1 MDDFLSFSLNAG
13 ETRTFQEILAAA
25 SENSETTDDWLLAQM
40 LQQEFD
46 REHDQTLKMEEKK
59 FNGNN
64 KGSIYNLYSL
74 S

>member
-1 MDDFLSFSLNAG
+1 MSFSLNTG

-25 SENSETTDDWLLAQM
+25 SENSAETTDDWLLAQM

-46 REHDQTLKMEEKK
+46 REHDQALKIEEKK

-64 KGSIYNLYSL
+64 KGSIYNLYSFN
-74 S
+74 

>member
-1 MDDFLSFSLNAG
+1 MSFSLNAG

-25 SENSETTDDWLLAQM
+25 SENAAETTDDWLLAQM

-46 REHDQTLKMEEKK
+46 REHDQALKIEEKK

-64 KGSIYNLYSL
+64 KGSIYNLYSFY
-74 S
+74 

>member
-1 MDDFLSFSLNAG
+1 MSFSLNAG

-25 SENSETTDDWLLAQM
+25 SESSAETTDDWLLAQM

-46 REHDQTLKMEEKK
+46 REHDQALKKEEKK